1 MEPIKLRTRPQ
12 QIRFG
17 LGLLF
22 SLLVI
27 GWAIW
32 ALDWP
37 AVWQALRQV
46 HYGWVGLAVA
56 LNFLAFITRS
66 IRWGFLLGPQ
76 PLLFKAR
83 FDALIIG
90 QAANYISPARV
101 GDLLRAYVLNE
112 ATGVSKA
119 QALGTIAL
127 EKLWD
132 LAMLF
137 LFTAALSWF
146 FPLPDWLLD
155 PARGL
160 LVLTLLAV
168 LGVGLLLWRQTRTL
182 TWLTQM
188 GDRLLPRLR
197 DRLVR
202 LSQNTL
208 AGFAGARDPRLA
220 IQIGGWS
227 FIVWVIGGLLNYVVF
242 LAFDLPLSL
251 IPAFL
256 LLIVLQVGVA
266 VPSLPGRI
274 GIFQGICVLVLAMFD
289 IPYDLAFSYGLI
301 LHLVVFLPPILLGA
315 VLSLRLNLNF
325 GRASPFNHD

>member
-37 AVWQALRQV
+37 AVWGALRQV
-46 HYGWVGLAVA
+46 HYGWVGLAVG

-146 FPLPDWLLD
+146 FPLPEWLLD

-160 LVLTLLAV
+160 LALTLLAV
-168 LGVGLLLWRQTRTL
+168 LGMGLLLWRQAQTL
-182 TWLTQM
+182 TWLTQL

-197 DRLVR
+197 DPLLRLG
-202 LSQNTL
+202 QNAL

-220 IQIGGWS
+220 VQIGGWS
-227 FIVWVIGGLLNYVVF
+227 FIVWLIGGLLNYVVF

-274 GIFQGICVLVLAMFD
+274 GIFQGICVLVLALFD
-289 IPYDLAFSYGLI
+289 IPYDLAFGYGLI

-315 VLSLRLNLNF
+315 VLSLRLNLMKK
-325 GRASPFNHD
+325 GTEGSHD